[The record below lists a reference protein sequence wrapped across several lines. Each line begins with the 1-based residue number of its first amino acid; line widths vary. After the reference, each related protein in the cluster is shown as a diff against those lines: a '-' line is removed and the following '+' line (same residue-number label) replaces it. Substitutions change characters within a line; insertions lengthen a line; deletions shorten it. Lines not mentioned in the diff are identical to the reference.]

1 MLIGFT
7 VNCYFFLVN
16 EIELD
21 LLPNDVNSW
30 DSAEQVFK
38 LMKDIASIL
47 KKDVFL
53 TPEHDTANAE
63 ELRNMAVAIADAID
77 GSVRSRFGEL

>member
-1 MLIGFT
+1 
-7 VNCYFFLVN
+7 
-16 EIELD
+16 
-21 LLPNDVNSW
+21 
-30 DSAEQVFK
+30 
-38 LMKDIASIL
+38 MKNMASIL